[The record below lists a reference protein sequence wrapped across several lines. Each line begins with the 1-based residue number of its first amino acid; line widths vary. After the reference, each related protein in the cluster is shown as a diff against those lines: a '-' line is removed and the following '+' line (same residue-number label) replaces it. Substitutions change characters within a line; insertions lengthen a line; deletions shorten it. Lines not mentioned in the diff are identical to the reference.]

1 MIFFFFSLFSIPDEG
16 YCSNV
21 PDEGYCSN
29 VPDEGYCSNVP
40 DEGYCRNPLCALKLI
55 FTFVSYSRVNCFRLE
70 IKGLLH
76 QKKNK
81 KKQQKGLLHQYH
93 GMNNTRAIVLV
104 NCMIFVMGSSQ
115 TNIYVYLLMVINV
128 CIYINLMKSGLSVH
142 VPIII
147 PCAQCI
153 YKAPYDWSKG

>member
-1 MIFFFFSLFSIPDEG
+1 LVCDDPITNIIQLTKTIA
-16 YCSNV
+16 
-21 PDEGYCSN
+21 
-29 VPDEGYCSNVP
+29 
-40 DEGYCRNPLCALKLI
+40 RCALKLI

-128 CIYINLMKSGLSVH
+128 CIYINLMKSNDICVTILFAFFFFFFFGVTIL
-142 VPIII
+142 
-147 PCAQCI
+147 
-153 YKAPYDWSKG
+153 

>member
-1 MIFFFFSLFSIPDEG
+1 
-16 YCSNV
+16 
-21 PDEGYCSN
+21 
-29 VPDEGYCSNVP
+29 
-40 DEGYCRNPLCALKLI
+40 
-55 FTFVSYSRVNCFRLE
+55 
-70 IKGLLH
+70 
-76 QKKNK
+76 
-81 KKQQKGLLHQYH
+81 
-93 GMNNTRAIVLV
+93 MNNTRAIVLV

>member
-16 YCSNV
+16 YCSNVPDEGYYSNV

-76 QKKNK
+76 QKKTK
-81 KKQQKGLLHQYH
+81 KNSKKDCY
-93 GMNNTRAIVLV
+93 
-104 NCMIFVMGSSQ
+104 
-115 TNIYVYLLMVINV
+115 TNIM
-128 CIYINLMKSGLSVH
+128 
-142 VPIII
+142 
-147 PCAQCI
+147 A
-153 YKAPYDWSKG
+153 